1 MMKKHILIFSVL
13 LLAALVVLLSG
24 IAPAQA
30 ETTASQGGNYVLTAQ
45 TADNSNA
52 LTGGEYRM
60 SPSIALSDTSGCCC
74 KANMPCIIR

>member
-13 LLAALVVLLSG
+13 FLAALVILLSG
-24 IAPAQA
+24 IAPVQA
-30 ETTASQGGNYVLTAQ
+30 DTSAMQGGNYMLTAQ
-45 TADNSNA
+45 TVENSNA

-60 SPSIALSDTSGCCC
+60 SPSSALADTSGCCC